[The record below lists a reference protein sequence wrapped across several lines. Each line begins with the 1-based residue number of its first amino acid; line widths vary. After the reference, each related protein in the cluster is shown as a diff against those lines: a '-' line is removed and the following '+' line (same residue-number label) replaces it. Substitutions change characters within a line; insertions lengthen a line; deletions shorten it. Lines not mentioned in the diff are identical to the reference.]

1 MRGALVEL
9 SSNAADSAS
18 RASASSEADG
28 LPIVSVV
35 TPSFN
40 SAKFIERTIHS
51 IHGQGYPRVEHV
63 LMDGGSTDGTM
74 EIVDRHRARFSHVE
88 SGPDKGMYDA
98 IHRGF
103 ARTTGEIMTW
113 LNSDDEWLPG
123 TLKTVVRLFREFPEV
138 EWITSSFPSAI
149 DEEGATIAT
158 SRLSGVSRR
167 GIDRGENLPCGR
179 WFADGFIQQE
189 STFWRRSLWERAGAR
204 LDTSLQLAGDY
215 ELWSRFIR
223 HAPLWS
229 VEVPLGLFRRR
240 AGQKS
245 AVALSSYFDEAL
257 GVFRRDGGRAPT
269 RFGSLVRVGIRRHMP
284 PPFRHHLGRFHLFE
298 RRPFLKYDWASSRWV
313 RAWQ

>member
-1 MRGALVEL
+1 MWGDIVEL
-9 SSNAADSAS
+9 RSQSLDRSATGVGIID
-18 RASASSEADG
+18 A
-28 LPIVSVV
+28 PVVSVV

-40 SAKFIERTIHS
+40 SGKFIERTIES
-51 IHGQGYPRVEHV
+51 IHGQGYPWIEHV
-63 LMDGGSTDGTM
+63 LMDGGSTDQTM
-74 EIVDRHRARFSHVE
+74 EIVERHRARFAHVE
-88 SGPDKGMYDA
+88 SAADRGMYDA

-103 ARTTGEIMTW
+103 GRTTGEIMTW

-123 TLKTVVRLFREFPEV
+123 TLRTVVRLFREFPDV

-149 DEEGATIAT
+149 DEDGATIAT
-158 SRLSGVSRR
+158 SRLSGVSKR

-245 AVALSSYFDEAL
+245 AVSLSAYFDEAL
-257 GVFRRDGGRAPT
+257 SVFHREGGRVPT
-269 RFGSLVRVGIRRHMP
+269 RFGSLVRVGLRRHMP
-284 PPFRHHLGRFHLFE
+284 PPLRHHLGRLRLFE
-298 RRPFLKYDWASSRWV
+298 RRPFLKYDWSSSIWV
-313 RAWQ
+313 RTWQ